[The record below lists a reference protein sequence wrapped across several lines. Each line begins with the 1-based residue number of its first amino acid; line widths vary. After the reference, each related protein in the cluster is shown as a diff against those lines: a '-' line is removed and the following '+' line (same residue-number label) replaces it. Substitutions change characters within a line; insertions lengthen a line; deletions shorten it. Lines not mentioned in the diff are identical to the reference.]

1 MTSLSER
8 KSRLVVEFSDAV
20 RERGRLRPV
29 TMELKPWGASVRLK
43 GMRQS
48 YEVSAAAIYGL
59 AVKQFVAEQRDAKKA
74 RKGK

>member
-29 TMELKPWGASVRLK
+29 VAELRPWGMTIRLK
-43 GMRQS
+43 GMRAS
-48 YEVSAAAIYGL
+48 FEISAAAIYDL
-59 AVKQFVAEQRDAKKA
+59 AVKQYVSQQRAEKKA
-74 RKGK
+74 RKVK

>member
-1 MTSLSER
+1 MTTLSER

-29 TMELKPWGASVRLK
+29 VAELRPWGMTIRLK

-48 YEVSAAAIYGL
+48 YEVSAAAVFSL
-59 AVKQFVAEQRDAKKA
+59 AVKQFMAQQRAEKKV
-74 RKGK
+74 RKVT

>member
-1 MTSLSER
+1 MTTLSER

-29 TMELKPWGASVRLK
+29 TMELRPWGASVRLK

-48 YEVSAAAIYGL
+48 FEVSAAAIYDL
-59 AVKQFVAEQRDAKKA
+59 AVKQYVAQQRAEKKA
-74 RKGK
+74 RKAK